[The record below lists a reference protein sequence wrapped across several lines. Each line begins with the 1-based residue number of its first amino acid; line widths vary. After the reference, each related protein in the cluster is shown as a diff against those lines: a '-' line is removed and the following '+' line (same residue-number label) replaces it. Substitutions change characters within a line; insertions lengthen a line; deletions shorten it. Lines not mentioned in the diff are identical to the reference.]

1 MRFPLVAI
9 FLFFVGSI
17 FGQTTT
23 TGYQSK
29 EDDVKQKNLEKG
41 KNYDVNIDVNN
52 REAYFIHGEDSL
64 FRKIYSQLSIS
75 DEAVQNQ
82 LNKTATIS
90 FKVNFD
96 GKVLDFTSIE
106 KVGFGI
112 DEQLTKLI
120 AQEKFEPATQ
130 NGVKYRSE
138 IILDVPVK
146 ANYLKQIFNK

>member
-1 MRFPLVAI
+1 
-9 FLFFVGSI
+9 
-17 FGQTTT
+17 
-23 TGYQSK
+23 
-29 EDDVKQKNLEKG
+29 
-41 KNYDVNIDVNN
+41 
-52 REAYFIHGEDSL
+52 
-64 FRKIYSQLSIS
+64 LSIS

-96 GKVLDFTSIE
+96 GKVLDVTSIE

>member
-1 MRFPLVAI
+1 MLGYLYKHFLKNPNVMLCHPYSDTFCATGEAI
-9 FLFFVGSI
+9 KWG
-17 FGQTTT
+17 
-23 TGYQSK
+23 
-29 EDDVKQKNLEKG
+29 
-41 KNYDVNIDVNN
+41 NI
-52 REAYFIHGEDSL
+52 
-64 FRKIYSQLSIS
+64 
-75 DEAVQNQ
+75 
-82 LNKTATIS
+82 
-90 FKVNFD
+90 KVNFD
-96 GKVLDFTSIE
+96 GKVLDVTSIE

>member
-1 MRFPLVAI
+1 MRLPLIALFI
-9 FLFFVGSI
+9 FFVGSI
-17 FGQTTT
+17 SAQNTT

-29 EDDVKQKNLEKG
+29 DDDVKQKNLEKG
-41 KNYDVNIDVNN
+41 KNYDINIDVNN

-75 DEAVQNQ
+75 DEAVQAQ
-82 LNKTATIS
+82 LNKIATVS

-96 GKVLDFTSIE
+96 GKVIDVNSIE
-106 KVGFGI
+106 KIGYGI
-112 DEQLTKLI
+112 DEQLIKLL

-138 IILDVPVK
+138 VILDVPVK